1 MFKKVYVKG
10 VRIMKFEEI
19 TEKIK
24 MLEFHQ
30 NLLLQMVEGT
40 SLKFYYLMIKKS
52 LTQTEMDD
60 ILQFC
65 ENMSIE
71 LKKQKAEGFVYF
83 HPLFNEFRSFLQPK
97 LEAEEVIAACL
108 EQGLFIPLMQELK
121 KYSKN

>member
-1 MFKKVYVKG
+1 
-10 VRIMKFEEI
+10 MKFEEI
-19 TEKIK
+19 TKKIK

-65 ENMSIE
+65 ENMSME
-71 LKKQKAEGFVYF
+71 FKKQKAEGFVYF

>member
-1 MFKKVYVKG
+1 MFKEVYVKG

-30 NLLLQMVEGT
+30 NLLMQMVEGT
-40 SLKFYYLMIKKS
+40 SLKFYYLMIEKA
-52 LTQTEMDD
+52 LTQSEMYG

-65 ENMSIE
+65 EDMSME

-83 HPLFNEFRSFLQPK
+83 HPLFNEFRSFLHPK
-97 LEAEEVIAACL
+97 LEAEEVISACL

-121 KYSKN
+121 KYTKI